1 MVIESS
7 PPSQVSGGGI
17 PGWVIA
23 SNATIRRSDP
33 EFRKAWEPYWKLVGE
48 LIRKNQVDEGG
59 PIILVQIENGELI
72 EWLGGGG
79 RARLTNGEGRVEYVI
94 NSAGEVE
101 WKDAWSKGEMPDHN
115 GSR

>member
-1 MVIESS
+1 MVNESS
-7 PPSQVSGGGI
+7 LPSQVSGGGI

-48 LIRKNQVDEGG
+48 LIGKNQVDQGG

-72 EWLGGGG
+72 DWRGRGEAGKAYQRRGTSRVRDQFGG
-79 RARLTNGEGRVEYVI
+79 
-94 NSAGEVE
+94 
-101 WKDAWSKGEMPDHN
+101 
-115 GSR
+115 